1 MGSFGPIGQ
10 PAGSFGGHSAQGL
23 FPTVAQ
29 QPAATPQTPAIRI
42 DLQTALSAKGFPAGA
57 LKNPLVAQAANLLVL
72 FGRLRMQVVAMEAIP
87 LVSHVAQEIESFEAT
102 LTRAGLDQREIMIGK
117 YFLCA
122 TADDIVQNLPG
133 TDRHVWLQYSMTARF
148 FNDRTSGSGFFHE
161 VDKLL
166 AVPAQSYRLLELALL
181 CLSLGLEGRF
191 RTEPQGDIALQRYRG
206 AVYESLR
213 RVEPRPDEDMSVHW
227 QPVVKTGQQKLGGAS
242 LLALAGAL
250 AATLVGAFLMLRTLL
265 GGETETAA
273 AALRALVPTGAI
285 QLGRAEATELAVPV
299 PAAELPAT
307 GQMER
312 IEAALAP
319 EIADRRLEVGRKGD
333 FIYLR
338 LVSDTLFASGKAE
351 ASADFEALAGRIG
364 AVIDAEAGQVKVV
377 GYTDNVGLRAT
388 NKFKNNIGLSLARAK
403 SVQALLSGHVA
414 DPSRLEAEGRGE
426 EEPIADNAT
435 PEGRAM
441 NRRVEIWLPREETL

>member
-1 MGSFGPIGQ
+1 MGGNP
-10 PAGSFGGHSAQGL
+10 AQGL
-23 FPTVAQ
+23 FPVSPV
-29 QPAATPQTPAIRI
+29 QPTAAPQPPAIRI
-42 DLQTALSAKGFPAGA
+42 DLQTALAAKGFPPGA

-87 LVSHVAQEIESFEAT
+87 LVTHVAQEIETYEAN
-102 LTRAGLDQREIMIGK
+102 LTRAGNDQREVMVGK

-148 FNDRTSGSGFFHE
+148 FGDRTSGSGFFHE

-191 RTEPQGDIALQRYRG
+191 RTEPQGDIALQRYRA

-213 RVEPRPDEDMSVHW
+213 RVEPRPDEDISVHW
-227 QPVVKTGQQKLGGAS
+227 QPVVKTGRQKLGGAS

-250 AATLVGAFLMLRTLL
+250 AAGLVGGFLTLRTLL
-265 GGETETAA
+265 GADTETAA
-273 AALRALVPTGAI
+273 AALRALVPSAPAI
-285 QLGRAEATELAVPV
+285 QLGRAEATELALPT
-299 PAAELPAT
+299 PTAELPAT

-312 IEAALAP
+312 IQTALAA
-319 EIADRRLEVGRKGD
+319 EIGDGKLEVGRKGD

-338 LVSDTLFASGKAE
+338 LVSDTLFASGKAD
-351 ASADFEALAGRIG
+351 ASADFAALASSIG
-364 AVIDAEAGQVKVV
+364 TVVDAEPGQVKVV
-377 GYTDNVGLRAT
+377 GYTDNRGLRAT
-388 NKFKNNIGLSLARAK
+388 NKFKNNVGLSLARAK
-403 SVQALLSGHVA
+403 SVVAILAEHVA
-414 DPSRLEAEGRGE
+414 DPARLEAEGRGE

-435 PEGRAM
+435 DDGRAK